1 MSFLQFVSKRRIDQ
15 IFLYKHLQTSQVLI
29 TIGRALQNKALD
41 QIQDERLR
49 PHTLRKDHWLPVV
62 AVSGFSSY
70 SSMITTFNKLL
81 YNLQEAAKKKSKK
94 KIMLNNIN
102 IAAELNNEKK
112 IGEKTKAYQKILSRI
127 DKKEEQFNAASGVLD
142 NSVVNL
148 CSILKDLSKNRLE
161 VEGES
166 KIKIYWERTNMSEL
180 PNLVKGLQWPNWVEH
195 YQLLLNRSRHL
206 KNKEFKLRKFPKAL
220 KRKKKNLKEY
230 FKNNAAQ
237 ILKEEEE
244 KKARE
249 KKKAAREERWKR
261 FKEEKRM

>member
-1 MSFLQFVSKRRIDQ
+1 
-15 IFLYKHLQTSQVLI
+15 
-29 TIGRALQNKALD
+29 NKALD

-127 DKKEEQFNAASGVLD
+127 DKKEEQFNAANSVLD

-161 VEGES
+161 VEGEIS
-166 KIKIYWERTNMSEL
+166 PTKNKPKEL
-180 PNLVKGLQWPNWVEH
+180 NKVAEPDLNLVRLNTIALQCGQVVIVGLV
-195 YQLLLNRSRHL
+195 
-206 KNKEFKLRKFPKAL
+206 F
-220 KRKKKNLKEY
+220 
-230 FKNNAAQ
+230 NAFRGTAPQ
-237 ILKEEEE
+237 DK
-244 KKARE
+244 
-249 KKKAAREERWKR
+249 
-261 FKEEKRM
+261 

>member
-1 MSFLQFVSKRRIDQ
+1 
-15 IFLYKHLQTSQVLI
+15 
-29 TIGRALQNKALD
+29 NKALD

-127 DKKEEQFNAASGVLD
+127 DKKEEQFNAANSVLD

-161 VEGES
+161 VEGEIS
-166 KIKIYWERTNMSEL
+166 PTKNKPKEL
-180 PNLVKGLQWPNWVEH
+180 NKVAEPDLNLVRLNTIALQCGQVVIVGLVFNAF
-195 YQLLLNRSRHL
+195 RGTGDD
-206 KNKEFKLRKFPKAL
+206 
-220 KRKKKNLKEY
+220 KKTVSAEY
-230 FKNNAAQ
+230 VGLA
-237 ILKEEEE
+237 
-244 KKARE
+244 
-249 KKKAAREERWKR
+249 
-261 FKEEKRM
+261 